1 MAVTKTHPI
10 KSTLKAAIDYICN
23 PEKTDGKLLVSSY
36 GCAAETADIEF
47 AWTRRHAID
56 KGTNLGR
63 HLVQAFQPGEVTPE
77 QAHEIGMEL
86 AKEILGG
93 KYEFV
98 LTTHIDKDHVHNHLI
113 FNAVSFTDHKHY
125 HSNKRSYHYIRRTSD
140 RICKEHGLSVIIPG
154 QAKGKSYIE
163 HQAAQAGTSYKAK
176 LKAAID
182 RLIPASADFEDL
194 LLRLQREGYEIKRG
208 KYVSCRASDQERF
221 TRMKTLGVDYTEEAI
236 TARIAGRSRPSRQP
250 KQRNG
255 RISLLV
261 DIQNNIKAQQ
271 SAGYRRWATIE
282 NLKRIADTSN
292 FLTEHGIGSYEELLD
307 RCEAASASVAQLKAD
322 LRDTGA
328 KVDELTL
335 KMKHVATYRQLK
347 PIYDRYKASRDKEK
361 FLRGHESEI
370 ILFEA
375 AARECKRLGA
385 VPLPATERMQAEMDE
400 LNARKAVLKAD
411 LQKAQCDERDYAAIQ
426 RNVEDF
432 LSPPQPEQER
442 KKNVE
447 LE

>member
-1 MAVTKTHPI
+1 MDGFKPI
-10 KSTLKAAIDYICN
+10 HKIGGIC
-23 PEKTDGKLLVSSY
+23 
-36 GCAAETADIEF
+36 
-47 AWTRRHAID
+47 
-56 KGTNLGR
+56 
-63 HLVQAFQPGEVTPE
+63 
-77 QAHEIGMEL
+77 
-86 AKEILGG
+86 
-93 KYEFV
+93 
-98 LTTHIDKDHVHNHLI
+98 
-113 FNAVSFTDHKHY
+113 
-125 HSNKRSYHYIRRTSD
+125 D
-140 RICKEHGLSVIIPG
+140 REYHGL
-154 QAKGKSYIE
+154 QD
-163 HQAAQAGTSYKAK
+163 KAK

-182 RLIPASADFEDL
+182 RLLPGCSDL
-194 LLRLQREGYEIKRG
+194 EELLRRLQREGYEIKRG
-208 KYVSCRASDQERF
+208 KYISARAPDQERF
-221 TRMKTLGVDYTEEAI
+221 TRLKTLGMDYTEEALA
-236 TARIAGRSRPSRQP
+236 ARIVGRSRPSRQP
-250 KQRNG
+250 KQRSG
-255 RISLLV
+255 KISLLI

-307 RCEAASASVAQLKAD
+307 RCEAATVSVARLKAN
-322 LRDTGA
+322 LRDAGA
-328 KVDELTL
+328 KIDELAL
-335 KMKHVATYRQLK
+335 KMKHVGTYRQLK

-400 LNARKAVLKAD
+400 LNAKKATLKAE
-411 LQKAQCDERDYAAIQ
+411 LQKAQREERDYAAIR

-432 LSPPQPEQER
+432 LSPPQPERER

>member
-10 KSTLKAAIDYICN
+10 KSTLKVAIDYICN

-47 AWTRRHAID
+47 AWTRRHAVD

-63 HLVQAFQPGEVTPE
+63 HLIQAFQPGEVTPE

-113 FNAVSFTDHKHY
+113 FNAVSFADHKHY

-140 RICKEHGLSVIIPG
+140 RLCKEHGLSVIIPG
-154 QAKGKSYIE
+154 QDKGKSYIE
-163 HQAAQAGTSYKAK
+163 HQTAQNGTSYKAK

-182 RLIPASADFEDL
+182 RLLPACSNLEEL
-194 LLRLQREGYEIKRG
+194 LHRLQREGYEIKRG
-208 KYVSCRASDQERF
+208 KYISARAPDQERF
-221 TRMKTLGVDYTEEAI
+221 TRLKTLGVDYTEEALA
-236 TARIAGRSRPSRQP
+236 ARIAGRSRPSRQP
-250 KQRNG
+250 KRQDG
-255 RISLLV
+255 KISLLI

-307 RCEAASASVAQLKAD
+307 RCEATTVSVAKLKAN

-328 KVDELTL
+328 KIDELAL
-335 KMKHVATYRQLK
+335 KIKHVGTYRQLK

-385 VPLPATERMQAEMDE
+385 VPLPTTESMKTERARLTAERE
-400 LNARKAVLKAD
+400 RLLAEYKAARSEA
-411 LQKAQCDERDYAAIQ
+411 LQYSIIE
-426 RNVEDF
+426 RNVDV
-432 LSPPQPEQER
+432 LLTSPKDHEYHFQ
-442 KKNVE
+442 
-447 LE
+447 L

>member
-47 AWTRRHAID
+47 SWTRCHAID

-63 HLVQAFQPGEVTPE
+63 HLIQAFQPGEVTPE

-113 FNAVSFTDHKHY
+113 FNAVSFADYKHY

-140 RICKEHGLSVIIPG
+140 RLCKEHGLSVITPG
-154 QAKGKSYIE
+154 QDKGKSYIE
-163 HQAAQAGTSYKAK
+163 HQATQNGTSYKVK

-182 RLIPASADFEDL
+182 RLLPACSNLEEL
-194 LLRLQREGYEIKRG
+194 LRRLQREGYEIKRG
-208 KYVSCRASDQERF
+208 KYISARAPDQERF
-221 TRMKTLGVDYTEEAI
+221 TRLKTLGVAYTEEALA
-236 TARIAGRSRPSRQP
+236 ARIAGRSRPSRQLKP
-250 KQRNG
+250 QNG
-255 RISLLV
+255 KISLLI

-292 FLTEHGIGSYEELLD
+292 FLTEHGIGSYEELSD
-307 RCEAASASVAQLKAD
+307 RCEAASASTARLKAD

-328 KVDELTL
+328 KVDELAL
-335 KMKHVATYRQLK
+335 KMKHVGTYRQLK
-347 PIYDRYKASRDKEK
+347 PIYDRYKVSRDKEK

-375 AARECKRLGA
+375 AARECRRLGA
-385 VPLPATERMQAEMDE
+385 VPLPTTESMKTELANLTTEKERLLAEYKA
-400 LNARKAVLKAD
+400 ARTEAQEYETVKQNVDALLAVPK
-411 LQKAQCDERDYAAIQ
+411 
-426 RNVEDF
+426 
-432 LSPPQPEQER
+432 EQEQQR
-442 KKNVE
+442 RHE

>member
-47 AWTRRHAID
+47 SWTRRHAID

-63 HLVQAFQPGEVTPE
+63 HLIQAFQPGEVTPE

-98 LTTHIDKDHVHNHLI
+98 LTTHIDKEHVHNHLI

-236 TARIAGRSRPSRQP
+236 TARIVGRSRPSRQP
-250 KQRNG
+250 KQRSG
-255 RISLLV
+255 KISLLI

-307 RCEAASASVAQLKAD
+307 RCEAATVSVARLKAN
-322 LRDTGA
+322 LRDAGA
-328 KVDELTL
+328 KIDELAL
-335 KMKHVATYRQLK
+335 KMKHVGTYRQLK

-400 LNARKAVLKAD
+400 LNAKKATLKAE
-411 LQKAQCDERDYAAIQ
+411 LQKAQREERDYAAIR

-432 LSPPQPEQER
+432 LSPPQPERER

>member
-63 HLVQAFQPGEVTPE
+63 HLIQAFQPGEVTPE

-113 FNAVSFTDHKHY
+113 FNTVSFADHKHY

-140 RICKEHGLSVIIPG
+140 RLCKEYGLSVIIPG
-154 QAKGKSYIE
+154 QDKGKSYIE
-163 HQAAQAGTSYKAK
+163 HQTTQNGTSYKAK

-182 RLIPASADFEDL
+182 RILPACSDL
-194 LLRLQREGYEIKRG
+194 EELLRRLQREGYEIKRG
-208 KYVSCRASDQERF
+208 KYISAKAPDQERF
-221 TRMKTLGVDYTEEAI
+221 TRLKTLGVDYTEEALA
-236 TARIAGRSRPSRQP
+236 ARIAGRSRPSRQP
-250 KQRNG
+250 KRQDG
-255 RISLLV
+255 KISLLI

-271 SAGYRRWATIE
+271 SAGYRHWATIE
-282 NLKRIADTSN
+282 NLKRAAATMN
-292 FLTEHGIGSYEELLD
+292 FLTEHGIGSYEELVE
-307 RCEAASASVAQLKAD
+307 RCDAVAAVSIRTREI
-322 LRDTGA
+322 LRDTEQRIADLSLLG
-328 KVDELTL
+328 KQID
-335 KMKHVATYRQLK
+335 TYRKLK
-347 PIYDRYKASRDKEK
+347 PVYDRYKASKDKEK
-361 FLRGHESEI
+361 FLRGFESEI

-375 AARECKRLGA
+375 AAREIKKAGLTK
-385 VPLPATERMQAEMDE
+385 LPSAEKIKAE
-400 LNARKAVLKAD
+400 LNEFTTRKTA
-411 LQKAQCDERDYAAIQ
+411 LQVELRKIQREEKEYDALQ
-426 RNVEDF
+426 RNVSS
-432 LSPPQPEQER
+432 LLKQPAKKEKTQEM
-442 KKNVE
+442 E
-447 LE
+447 LK

>member
-63 HLVQAFQPGEVTPE
+63 HLIQAFQPGEVTPE

-113 FNAVSFTDHKHY
+113 FNAVSFQDHKHY
-125 HSNKRSYHYIRRTSD
+125 HSNKRSYHFIRRTSD
-140 RICKEHGLSVIIPG
+140 RLCKEHGLSVIIPG
-154 QAKGKSYIE
+154 QDKGKSYIE
-163 HQAAQAGTSYKAK
+163 HQTTQNGTSYKAK

-182 RLIPASADFEDL
+182 RLLPACSNLEEL
-194 LLRLQREGYEIKRG
+194 LRRLQREGYEIKRG
-208 KYVSCRASDQERF
+208 KYISARAPDQERF
-221 TRMKTLGVDYTEEAI
+221 TRLKTLGMDYTEEALA
-236 TARIAGRSRPSRQP
+236 ARIAGRARPSRQP
-250 KQRNG
+250 KQQNG
-255 RISLLV
+255 KISLLI

-271 SAGYRRWATIE
+271 SAGYQRWATIE
-282 NLKRIADTSN
+282 NLKRAAATMN
-292 FLTEHGIGSYEELLD
+292 FLTEHGIGSYEELVE
-307 RCEAASASVAQLKAD
+307 RCDAVSIRTREI
-322 LRDTGA
+322 LRDTEQRIADLSLLG
-328 KVDELTL
+328 KQID
-335 KMKHVATYRQLK
+335 TYRKLK
-347 PIYDRYKASRDKEK
+347 PVYDRYKASKGKEK
-361 FLRGHESEI
+361 FLRGFESEI

-375 AARECKRLGA
+375 AAREIKKAGLTK
-385 VPLPATERMQAEMDE
+385 LPSAEKIKAE
-400 LNARKAVLKAD
+400 LNELTTRKTA
-411 LQKAQCDERDYAAIQ
+411 LQVELWKIQ
-426 RNVEDF
+426 REEKEYDALRRNVSS
-432 LSPPQPEQER
+432 LLKQPAKKEKTQEM
-442 KKNVE
+442 E
-447 LE
+447 LK

>member
-1 MAVTKTHPI
+1 M
-10 KSTLKAAIDYICN
+10 
-23 PEKTDGKLLVSSY
+23 
-36 GCAAETADIEF
+36 
-47 AWTRRHAID
+47 
-56 KGTNLGR
+56 
-63 HLVQAFQPGEVTPE
+63 
-77 QAHEIGMEL
+77 
-86 AKEILGG
+86 
-93 KYEFV
+93 
-98 LTTHIDKDHVHNHLI
+98 
-113 FNAVSFTDHKHY
+113 
-125 HSNKRSYHYIRRTSD
+125 
-140 RICKEHGLSVIIPG
+140 
-154 QAKGKSYIE
+154 
-163 HQAAQAGTSYKAK
+163 
-176 LKAAID
+176 
-182 RLIPASADFEDL
+182 
-194 LLRLQREGYEIKRG
+194 
-208 KYVSCRASDQERF
+208 
-221 TRMKTLGVDYTEEAI
+221 DYTEEALA
-236 TARIAGRSRPSRQP
+236 ARIAGRSRPSHQP
-250 KQRNG
+250 KRQDG
-255 RISLLV
+255 KISLLI

-292 FLTEHGIGSYEELLD
+292 FLTEHGIGSYEELVD
-307 RCEAASASVAQLKAD
+307 RCEAASASVARLKAD

-328 KVDELTL
+328 RIDELAL

-400 LNARKAVLKAD
+400 LNARKAVLKAE
-411 LQKAQCDERDYAAIQ
+411 LQKAQREERDYAAMR